1 MLNRNRNRIRSTP
14 GELVF
19 DAANSLFMLA
29 LCIVMLY
36 PFWYILVYAMNET
49 HDARL
54 GGLWFW
60 PRKFTLSN
68 FKYVLMNP
76 LIRNAYL
83 VTIARTVSGSL
94 IHLVVTGFAAYTL
107 SKRYLPGRKLLTYF
121 FVVPMFIGGTIVSG
135 YVVTAKLRLLNNF
148 LVYILPGAFSFFM
161 MAIIR
166 AFIEEVPASIEESA
180 KIDGASYYRIFF
192 QLIVPLC
199 MPIIATVLIFS
210 AVGHW
215 LDFYTNL
222 LYVTKQELY
231 TVQFM
236 LYRIIRY
243 ATEADVTGG
252 MAAQWA
258 RASLAKEK
266 ITTQTLQM
274 TTLIIVTVPILF
286 VYPFFQ
292 KYIIKGVLIGSI
304 KG

>member
-1 MLNRNRNRIRSTP
+1 MSNRNRIRSTP
-14 GELVF
+14 GEMVF
-19 DAANSLFMLA
+19 DTANTLFMLF
-29 LCIVMLY
+29 LCFVMLY
-36 PFWYILVYAMNET
+36 PFWYILIYALNDT
-49 HDARL
+49 HDARM
-54 GGLWFW
+54 GSLWFW

-68 FKYVLMNP
+68 FKYVITNP

-83 VTIARTVSGSL
+83 ITIARTVFGSL
-94 IHLVVTGFAAYTL
+94 IHLIVTGFAAFTL

-135 YVVTAKLRLLNNF
+135 YVVMAKLRLLNNF
-148 LVYILPGAFSFFM
+148 LVYVLPGAFSFFM

-166 AFIEEVPASIEESA
+166 AFIEEVPSSLEESA
-180 KIDGASYYRIFF
+180 KIDGAGYYRIFF

-210 AVGHW
+210 GVGHW

-222 LYVTKQELY
+222 LYVTRQSLY
-231 TVQFM
+231 VVQYM

-243 ATEADVTGG
+243 SSEADVTGG
-252 MAAQWA
+252 MAQQWM
-258 RASLAKEK
+258 RAALAKEK

-286 VYPFFQ
+286 IYPFFQ
-292 KYIIKGVLIGSI
+292 KYIIKGVLVGSI